1 MATDEEQQYM
11 ADMQRQIQMQQ
22 SQQQSQQQY
31 YSQNNFQTQKQ
42 NLVEW
47 ELDFSQ
53 ELRDIERLLRCDVLK
68 IDKDG
73 NEQWVENPDPNSR
86 LFNSLGVMDITRQI
100 KMYLNKNKVL
110 SNYTA
115 DEINVRLRMLGHEL
129 RSWIYNNYEAYGMDN
144 EYKMNNYAI
153 VVLTILSMIEDAYRR
168 ALGGET
174 HRGLGESR
182 FVNQSDPVAPQQNF
196 NIYPTMKKKK
206 WYAPWTWNN

>member
-174 HRGLGESR
+174 HRGLG
-182 FVNQSDPVAPQQNF
+182 
-196 NIYPTMKKKK
+196 
-206 WYAPWTWNN
+206 